1 MTSSSSAKPGEPK
14 RKQPESFR
22 GRALSASL
30 TVKDIEKSVAWYRDI
45 VGFIVGQEYR
55 NGEALVA
62 VSLKAGK
69 VEILVTQ
76 DDGAKGFDRKKGD
89 GLSLRITTAQDID
102 ELAGRVRDRGGV
114 LETEP
119 ADMWGAR
126 VFRVAD
132 PDGFKLVIS
141 SEA

>member
-1 MTSSSSAKPGEPK
+1 MTSSSAQPGEPK

-30 TVKDIEKSVAWYRDI
+30 TVRDIGKTVAWYRDI
-45 VGFIVGQEYR
+45 VGFIVAQEYR
-55 NGEALVA
+55 SGESLVA

-69 VEILVTQ
+69 VEIVVTQ
-76 DDGAKGFDRKKGD
+76 DDGAKGLDRKKGD
-89 GLSLRITTAQDID
+89 GFSLRITTAQNID
-102 ELAGRVRDRGGV
+102 GLAGRIKERGGV

-119 ADMWGAR
+119 ADMWGSR
-126 VFRVAD
+126 TFRVVD

-141 SEA
+141 SEG